1 MNPLLA
7 DSVDGI
13 TSWPQALVA
22 IVGIVAFAAII
33 ITIFRS

>member
-22 IVGIVAFAAII
+22 IVVIIAFAAIL
-33 ITIFRS
+33 ITMFRN